1 MNRRRKRDYTTFSGK
16 LPIALAMMGIIPCLL
31 IVYLFMYE
39 KITFTQSLLLFAPL
53 VLFCMLTGFFLV
65 RRSADQLYYLSMET
79 ARIQAG
85 EKNEPIRIQA
95 DRELN
100 EIAEHF
106 NSLYRR
112 LAEMNRK
119 NQEQAAQ
126 LMVYARDLAL
136 SYERSKQ
143 EQDLRNRLSRYVGNN
158 LVEKLV
164 NLKDGVFLETERRNV
179 TVLFADIRSFTTIAE
194 RMAAEEVV
202 EMLNEYF
209 SVLVD
214 IVFENHGLLDKFVGD
229 QLIAVFG
236 LVDTDENAA
245 ENAIRSA
252 IKMQSAV
259 KELMKRRR
267 QQGLEYFDVGIGIN
281 TGSAI
286 IGNVGSLNR
295 MDYTVIGDCVNVAA
309 RLEEMAGGGEIIIGE
324 QTYLANNGDFVFEC
338 RGEVY
343 VKNKLEP
350 VICYNVLGREPQA

>member
-1 MNRRRKRDYTTFSGK
+1 MNRHPRRDYKTFYGK
-16 LPIALAMMGIIPCLL
+16 LPVALALMGIIPCLL
-31 IVYLFMYE
+31 VVYLFIYE
-39 KITFTQSLLLFAPL
+39 KIDLAQSLLLFVPL
-53 VLFCMLTGFFLV
+53 VLFSMLTGFFLV
-65 RRSADQLYYLSMET
+65 RRSAKQLYYLSRET

-85 EKNEPIRIQA
+85 ENDEPIRIQA

-106 NSLYRR
+106 NSLYGK
-112 LAEMNRK
+112 LAEMSRK

-136 SYERSKQ
+136 SYQRSKQ
-143 EQDLRNRLSRYVGNN
+143 EQELRSRLSRYVGNN
-158 LVEKLV
+158 LVEKLI

-209 SVLVD
+209 SVMVD
-214 IVFENHGLLDKFVGD
+214 IVFDNQGLLDKFVGD

-236 LVDTDENAA
+236 LVDSGKNASENAV
-245 ENAIRSA
+245 RTA
-252 IKMQSAV
+252 IKMQAAAD
-259 KELMKRRR
+259 ELMNRHRRA
-267 QQGLEYFDVGIGIN
+267 GLEYFEIGIGIN
-281 TGSAI
+281 TGNAI
-286 IGNVGSLNR
+286 IGNIGSLNR

-309 RLEEMAGGGEIIIGE
+309 RLEEMAAGGEIIIGE
-324 QTYLANNGDFVFEC
+324 QTYLASTGDFVFEC

-343 VKNKLEP
+343 VKNRLEP
-350 VICYNVLGREPQA
+350 VVCYNVLTREA